1 MKTSQRL
8 DYSTLAEI
16 LGQRGMIEP
25 QRLSLALQTSMQGPV
40 PFPETL
46 VVENLIGD
54 WELSRVVCD
63 LYGLPFL
70 PLDICN
76 PAEGAAKDLDMAFLR
91 RHRLV
96 PLGRYGRV
104 LVVTMPAMVTAEVL
118 GAIESTHQLQVLPV
132 VGTVLSNNSWLQE
145 HTPAELKGALPHEAN
160 WSNLFDVGDA
170 AVLMDLTP
178 TQDQGETFSFEELP
192 GLSPEEPP
200 YGR

>member
-16 LGQRGMIEP
+16 LGQRGLIEP

-70 PLDICN
+70 PVDICS
-76 PAEGAAKDLDMAFLR
+76 PAEGAARDLDMAFVR

-104 LVVTMPAMVTAEVL
+104 LVVTMPAMVTADVL
-118 GAIESTHQLQVLPV
+118 GAIESAHQIQVLPV
-132 VGTVLSNNSWLQE
+132 VGTVLSNSSWLQE
-145 HTPAELKGALPHEAN
+145 NSPAELRAALPNEPN

-178 TQDQGETFSFEELP
+178 AQEQGEGFSFEDLP
-192 GLSPEEPP
+192 GLAPEEPP